1 MTARPEHTPAY
12 DSLVEQ
18 AEPSGP
24 RYRVVHPEPA
34 ARRLNGHGHALA
46 RRAPQPIARATGRAP
61 VEWIEPASRPVAP
74 EAAALPRHALEATF
88 AALAAGGVRAVLAS
102 SPARRDGTSSFVE
115 AAGRAIAGS
124 GLGSVVLVD
133 ADADHPSLHSRF
145 DLPCARG
152 LTEALD
158 ELYGFDISLEE
169 GSQFGIGDWLEVLRA
184 QGRTGQLTVRGD
196 GRTWVID
203 IVRGRACALSSVDA
217 APASRLGER
226 LLQHGH
232 ITAEQRELAWRVHE
246 ETARPLGEVLT
257 ALGFVDPRDLV
268 DALQQQCV
276 RGLVELI
283 ALRAPHCRFDER
295 AESHV
300 CGGGMTRL
308 MLPGVRGLERLL
320 RGRVLEFLKQPFLR
334 SQTPSFVRDTDTP
347 EPQGARGRPAA
358 VRPHEPRAPDRV
370 RAADRAAGAVVR
382 LRARGR
388 SRRRGH
394 ARARG
399 AGRRRAARGA
409 GALGGERRHAKRHR
423 GLPPCG
429 RARARRGDEPGRHA
443 EPAMKRLFDIVLSA
457 LGLLLTSPLLLL
469 SAIAVRLGGGPGPV
483 LFRQQRIGRGR
494 VPFTMLKFRTMVA
507 GADQRGP
514 GITVRDDARVTAVG
528 RLLRDSKLD
537 ELPQLVNVL
546 RGEMS
551 LRRAEARARALRAP
565 VRGRVPRHPARS
577 PGDHRPGDDRLPARV
592 RAARARRGSRG

>member
-1 MTARPEHTPAY
+1 MTARPEHTPAFE
-12 DSLVEQ
+12 SLVEH
-18 AEPSGP
+18 AEPAGP
-24 RYRVVHPEPA
+24 HLRVVHPEPA
-34 ARRLNGHGHALA
+34 ARRVNGHGHALA

-61 VEWIEPASRPVAP
+61 VEWTEPASRPAAP

-133 ADADHPSLHSRF
+133 ADADHPTLHRRF

-158 ELYGFDISLEE
+158 ELYGFDITHEE

-203 IVRGRACALSSVDA
+203 IVRGRACALSSADA

-257 ALGFVDPRDLV
+257 ALGFVDSRDLV

-283 ALRAPHCRFDER
+283 ALRSPDCRFDER

-300 CGGGMTRL
+300 CGGGTARL

-334 SQTPSFVRDTDTP
+334 SQTPSFVLDTDTP
-347 EPQGARGRPAA
+347 GLKVLVAGQRPCDLTSQARQIAFGLLIERLAQAFDFVLVDAPAGGATPAL
-358 VRPHEPRAPDRV
+358 
-370 RAADRAAGAVVR
+370 AAQAD
-382 LRARGR
+382 
-388 SRRRGH
+388 
-394 ARARG
+394 
-399 AGRRRAARGA
+399 
-409 GALGGERRHAKRHR
+409 GAL
-423 GLPPCG
+423 
-429 RARARRGDEPGRHA
+429 
-443 EPAMKRLFDIVLSA
+443 
-457 LGLLLTSPLLLL
+457 
-469 SAIAVRLGGGPGPV
+469 
-483 LFRQQRIGRGR
+483 
-494 VPFTMLKFRTMVA
+494 
-507 GADQRGP
+507 
-514 GITVRDDARVTAVG
+514 
-528 RLLRDSKLD
+528 
-537 ELPQLVNVL
+537 LVV
-546 RGEMS
+546 
-551 LRRAEARARALRAP
+551 
-565 VRGRVPRHPARS
+565 PARS
-577 PGDHRPGDDRLPARV
+577 AASGATRDVIEDFRRAGARV
-592 RAARARRGSRG
+592 LGVVMNRAGMRSRP